1 MSELEKEMNG
11 KWTIKEILEAVKEL
25 NEIQSQGGR
34 LNKGQAAS
42 SAITMLPL
50 P

>member
-25 NEIQSQGGR
+25 NEI
-34 LNKGQAAS
+34 
-42 SAITMLPL
+42 
-50 P
+50 

>member
-25 NEIQSQGGR
+25 NE
-34 LNKGQAAS
+34 LDE
-42 SAITMLPL
+42 LDE
-50 P
+50 